1 MFSLIVG
8 LFAKGDTKGD
18 RRQKKPEDSFYILL
32 VFILLFLC
40 SFKMFYRNVNYLLLI
55 LFGGATVLND
65 DGTYDIYI
73 NARLPVDKQWHA
85 FLHELGHILD
95 DHFFRPEL
103 EEDEKEKLA
112 DDYSLAN

>member
-1 MFSLIVG
+1 
-8 LFAKGDTKGD
+8 
-18 RRQKKPEDSFYILL
+18 
-32 VFILLFLC
+32 
-40 SFKMFYRNVNYLLLI
+40 MFYRNVNYLLLI

>member
-1 MFSLIVG
+1 MKFCKRG
-8 LFAKGDTKGD
+8 RKRGQEAKN
-18 RRQKKPEDSFYILL
+18 PEDSFYILR

-95 DHFFRPEL
+95 DHFFKLEL
-103 EEDEKEKLA
+103 EAEEKEKLT
-112 DDYSLAN
+112 DDYSLTN